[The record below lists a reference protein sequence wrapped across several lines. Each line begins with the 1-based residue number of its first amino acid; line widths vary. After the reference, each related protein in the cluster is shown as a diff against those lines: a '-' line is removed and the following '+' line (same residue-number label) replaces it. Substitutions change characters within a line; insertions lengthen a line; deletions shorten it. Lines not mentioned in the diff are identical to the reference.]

1 MASRGKEF
9 EKRLKSALCEVPNA
23 YTLRLID
30 SFGFT
35 ENPSDFIFFKD
46 GTLYLIEA
54 KSHEGNVFPLKM
66 VSPNQWKYLN
76 VGVAGVKS
84 FVIIWFVSHDVTRLF
99 DFKYLLGAKNNDI
112 KSIRYDDEHGIVVP
126 AIKKRSYFEYNLKGV
141 F

>member
-9 EKRLKSALCEVPNA
+9 EKRLKSALYEIPNS

-35 ENPSDFIFFKD
+35 ENPSDFIFYRG

-76 VGVAGVKS
+76 VDVSGVKS

-99 DFKYLLGAKNNDI
+99 DFKYLLGAKENDV
-112 KSIRYDDEHGIVVP
+112 KSIRYDDEHGVIVP
-126 AIKKRSYFEYNLKGV
+126 ARKKRSYFGYNLKGV
-141 F
+141 L

>member
-1 MASRGKEF
+1 MASQGKEF
-9 EKRLKSALCEVPNA
+9 EERLESALCEVPKS
-23 YTLRLID
+23 YTLGLTD

-66 VSPNQWKYLN
+66 ISPNQWNYLN
-76 VGVAGVKS
+76 VSVSGVKS

-99 DFKYLLGAKNNDI
+99 DFNYLLGAKNNDI
-112 KSIRYDDEHGIVVP
+112 KSIRYDDEHGIIVP

>member
-1 MASRGKEF
+1 MKQEPPSFSYG
-9 EKRLKSALCEVPNA
+9 EVQ
-23 YTLRLID
+23 
-30 SFGFT
+30 
-35 ENPSDFIFFKD
+35 FIFFKD

-76 VGVAGVKS
+76 VDVTGVKS

-112 KSIRYDDEHGIVVP
+112 KSIRYDDEHGILVP
-126 AIKKRSYFEYNLKGV
+126 AIKKRSYFEYNLRGV

>member
-66 VSPNQWKYLN
+66 IKWE
-76 VGVAGVKS
+76 
-84 FVIIWFVSHDVTRLF
+84 SHTR
-99 DFKYLLGAKNNDI
+99 DFNHELGDQTSQRI
-112 KSIRYDDEHGIVVP
+112 
-126 AIKKRSYFEYNLKGV
+126 
-141 F
+141 

>member
-9 EKRLKSALCEVPNA
+9 EKRLKSALCEVPNS

-66 VSPNQWKYLN
+66 ISHNQWKYLN
-76 VGVAGVKS
+76 VDVTGVKS

-112 KSIRYDDEHGIVVP
+112 KSIR
-126 AIKKRSYFEYNLKGV
+126 
-141 F
+141 

>member
-9 EKRLKSALCEVPNA
+9 EKRLKSALCEIPNS

-66 VSPNQWKYLN
+66 ISHNQWKYLN
-76 VGVAGVKS
+76 VDVTGVKS
-84 FVIIWFVSHDVTRLF
+84 FVIIWFVSHDVTMLF
-99 DFKYLLGAKNNDI
+99 VFNYLLWAKNNVI
-112 KSIRYDDEHGIVVP
+112 MSIRYDDEHGIIVP
-126 AIKKRSYFEYNLKGV
+126 AVKKRSYFEYNLRVV